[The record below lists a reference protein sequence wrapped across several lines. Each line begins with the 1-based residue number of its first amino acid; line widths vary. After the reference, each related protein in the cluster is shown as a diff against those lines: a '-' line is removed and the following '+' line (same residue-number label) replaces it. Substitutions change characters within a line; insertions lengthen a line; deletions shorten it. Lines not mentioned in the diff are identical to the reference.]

1 MTIEDIID
9 RIEQQKEQNKKL
21 GNKAAQEADNR
32 SDKWK
37 PITIDDYV
45 VPEFKIVESKAKGA
59 EAKRRDVLSK
69 ILTFVH
75 LAQKRRVSNACTI
88 MPIAVTA
95 NENLAIWGSEM
106 NVSRA
111 IDKMIEIGLISQHNE
126 EYRFNAP
133 FPYDDENKCKTYK
146 YYYENEQKFINYC
159 KNNNIKEFE
168 PVNHSKLTEKVKE
181 TIDKV
186 NSQHRDFKIEDVVFS
201 SNLKLIKPIDVSVAE
216 FEVYLT
222 YCLYNNYP
230 EFEFHQIKV
239 DEINENYYK
248 DYPEFAI
255 RFKPNFKWNKK
266 KTTVE
271 KIGIRAT
278 NSFCNKEK
286 AERDKV
292 LEEYGLKL
300 QRDIKSSVPRLTLS
314 LNMGRWEDE
323 LSDIYELINNE
334 FDPQSEFNDKRREAI
349 KALHMA
355 AYFEEHSDAFM
366 GKNIWHRI
374 LKAGANKAE
383 VYDLMKSLRNAITK
397 VEGGKLYGS
406 EIFYVESC
414 VYLMTLYDLFSAG
427 HMVWLVYDAFYSK
440 GESEQEDFDLMIT
453 NGVRLNFEAF
463 YERSKFKKK
472 VENF

>member
-1 MTIEDIID
+1 MITLEDIID
-9 RIEQQKEQNKKL
+9 RIEQQKEQNKKS
-21 GNKAAQEADNR
+21 KSDNVQAN
-32 SDKWK
+32 SSGSKWK
-37 PITIDDYV
+37 PDTIDDYV

-69 ILTFVH
+69 ILTFVY
-75 LAQKRRVSNACTI
+75 LAQKRRVSNGCTI

-95 NENLAIWGSEM
+95 NENLAIWDSEK

-111 IDKMIEIGLISQHNE
+111 VDKMIEIGLLSPHNE

-133 FPYDDENKCKTYK
+133 FPYEDENRCKTYK
-146 YYYENEQKFINYC
+146 YFYKNEQKFIEYC
-159 KNNNIKEFE
+159 NVNNIKQFK
-168 PVNHSKLTEKVKE
+168 PVNHSELTEKVKE

-186 NSQHRDFKIEDVVFS
+186 NGQHREFKIEDVVFS
-201 SNLKLIKPIDVSVAE
+201 SNLKLVKPIDISTAE
-216 FEVYLT
+216 FETYLT

-239 DEINENYYK
+239 DEINEKYYK

-266 KTTVE
+266 RTTVE

-286 AERDKV
+286 SERKKI

-314 LNMGRWEDE
+314 LNTGKWVDE
-323 LSDIYELINNE
+323 SSDIYELINNE
-334 FDPQSEFNDKRREAI
+334 FEPNSQFTEARRKAI
-349 KALHMA
+349 KALHMSV
-355 AYFEEHSDAFM
+355 YFEEHSDAFM
-366 GKNIWHRI
+366 GKNVWHRI
-374 LKAGANKAE
+374 LKAGLNKDE
-383 VYDLMKSLRNAITK
+383 VYDLMKRLRAAVTK

-414 VYLMTLYDLFSAG
+414 VYLMTLYDLLSAG

-453 NGVRLNFEAF
+453 NGVSLNFEAF
-463 YERSKFKKK
+463 YERAKLKKK
-472 VENF
+472 S